1 MNSKKLTRKLPVVV
15 VWSNH
20 SKPSTH
26 APDPKPAIHLPNA
39 AKLRC
44 HTPYQ
49 TYRQT
54 HTTCTNT
61 TLTIVTKLL
70 IQSDAPPAHHRQIYV
85 TEHTLNDD
93 QTRSYTQQDPKPP
106 NPCKTSHAH
115 PANPRCPTRPTP
127 DVSKK

>member
-1 MNSKKLTRKLPVVV
+1 MNGKKLTRKLPVVVV

-54 HTTCTNT
+54 HTTCTNP

-93 QTRSYTQQDPKPP
+93 QTRSKYFIPRL
-106 NPCKTSHAH
+106 H
-115 PANPRCPTRPTP
+115 PMLPEINNEACVPGQTASSPEEQ
-127 DVSKK
+127 